1 MMEKILHLTSETEI
15 DDSAET
21 LSPFSDLLS
30 IPIARKS
37 SHNSG
42 ILIGTLIHISNGGI
56 KIRSLE
62 GEAFTAIAACPLSI
76 DDTNKQCAFMLSDAL
91 NLTAVVIGLL
101 QKPVTTMKAPAITT
115 SRPQETE
122 IHYPDGLRITCGE
135 SSLTLNPDGKV
146 EIRGTRI
153 INQASELH
161 RIKAGSVRIN

>member
-1 MMEKILHLTSETEI
+1 MDKVRHRTSEAEL

-21 LSPFSDLLS
+21 LSPFSDLLNT
-30 IPIARKS
+30 PIARKAL
-37 SHNSG
+37 HNAG
-42 ILIGTLIHISNGGI
+42 ILIGTLIQISKGGI
-56 KIRSLE
+56 QIRSLD

-101 QKPVTTMKAPAITT
+101 QKPVTTMKTPAITT
-115 SRPQETE
+115 STPQETE
-122 IHYPDGLRITCGE
+122 IHYPDGLRITCGD